1 MLTTIYSKKAFLW
14 AAFLKNIPK
23 LLLRSCSVV
32 CNPFWPHGLQH
43 ARLPGPSLFPGACPN
58 SCPLSLWSHST
69 ISFSVVPFS
78 SCLQSFPASGS
89 FPMSRLFTSGGQ
101 SIGASVLPTSIQS
114 WFPLGLTAIQ
124 GTLKSLLQHNLKVSI
139 IWLSAFFYSPTLT
152 HTTTGEII
160 ALTTWTFVS
169 KVMSLLFNTLSS
181 LS

>member
-23 LLLRSCSVV
+23 LLLCSCSVV

-78 SCLQSFPASGS
+78 SCLQSFPAWGP
-89 FPMSRLFTSGGQ
+89 FPMRQHFPSGGQ
-101 SIGASVLPTSIQS
+101 SIGASAWVLPVTIQGC
-114 WFPLGLTAIQ
+114 FPLGLTGLISMQSKGLSVFSSNTVQMHQFLIAQ
-124 GTLKSLLQHNLKVSI
+124 PSLMPHILMKKGSECYL
-139 IWLSAFFYSPTLT
+139 
-152 HTTTGEII
+152 
-160 ALTTWTFVS
+160 
-169 KVMSLLFNTLSS
+169 
-181 LS
+181 